1 MRRSSSIAAWT
12 LMQPEH
18 VALPLIVVSGSI
30 DEHSAVTILKAGAHD
45 FVTKQNLTR
54 LGPAVGRELK
64 EAQNRAEHRTAQED
78 LRVQRDLLRLVID
91 TNPNLIFVKDWDGRF
106 ILANQAVADLYDTTV
121 AHLSGRTEAD
131 FQRDPG
137 DVERSREQDRD
148 IMTTGEARRIPDEA
162 VLEVGLGPG

>member
-91 TNPNLIFVKDWDGRF
+91 TNPNLISFNDSDGPV
-106 ILANQAVADLYDTTV
+106 ILANKASADLYNTTDGN
-121 AHLSGRTEAD
+121 L
-131 FQRDPG
+131 
-137 DVERSREQDRD
+137 
-148 IMTTGEARRIPDEA
+148 
-162 VLEVGLGPG
+162 VGKTK